1 MGAALTVF
9 LWWLG
14 LLLTLFGIFLLIQTS
29 IIRLRFTPTALEV
42 YRGGARIRV
51 FPYQDWEDWLIF
63 WPAVPVIFYFK
74 EVKSIHLLP
83 IIFDVVTLQE
93 CLETH
98 VPLSKRQ

>member
-1 MGAALTVF
+1 MGVALTVF

-14 LLLTLFGIFLLIQTS
+14 LLLTLFGIFLFLQTS

-42 YRGGARIRV
+42 YRGGAKIRV
-51 FPYQDWEDWLIF
+51 FPYQDWENWLIF
-63 WPAVPVIFYFK
+63 WPGLPIIFYFK

-83 IIFDVVTLQE
+83 IIFDAVTLQE

-98 VPLSKRQ
+98 VPAPRRQ